1 MTPDIFLSYTR
12 EDQATAQRF
21 AEAFEAQGFKVWWDV
36 TLRSGEAYDQVTEEA
51 LRTAKAVVVLWSKK
65 SVVSRWVRAEAT
77 LADRNRTLVP
87 ATIEPCQR
95 PIMFELTQTAD
106 LCRWTGDAK
115 DPAWRG
121 FLADVR
127 RFVGAGAE
135 PPPPAAPS
143 PQATSKPL
151 SRAARPS
158 IALLPFLNRSGRPE
172 DDSFA
177 DCMADDLTAA
187 LSGGFWTKV
196 VAAGAV
202 AQAYRAGARDLRQIG
217 RELGARYLTEGTI
230 RRASDHLRVS
240 VQLVE
245 AENGDVLWAEKF
257 DRPLADLSALQ
268 EALVAEIAAHLGVQ
282 VERAEIE
289 SAVDKLGDGGG
300 REAALRAYFTS
311 TGYPTRSGYAASA
324 AELKRAVQANPN
336 DGAAHAFLAAQQAQ
350 LLHHSGGDDPA
361 LEREITENMRKA
373 RALDP
378 NNPAVL
384 MWVGGALIGL
394 RRLDEA
400 LPLAERGAAL
410 QPNFESTRFI
420 LGAILARLGRADE
433 AIAEL
438 DAGDRLSPNSSSW
451 LYLSAL
457 NRSLALFLAGR
468 LPQAIEAAERVL
480 PVLSGPELLIQ
491 NALCL
496 AKADQ
501 RDRARNALR
510 RLHDTDPNMSRTLV
524 EQLVRGL
531 YCACPPA
538 QIEEYAT
545 IVRKLWDDASSEANS
560 P

>member
-21 AEAFEAQGFKVWWDV
+21 AEAFEGQGFSVWWDV

-51 LRTAKAVVVLWSKK
+51 LRTAKAVVVLWSRK

-87 ATIEPCQR
+87 ATIEPCER

-106 LCRWTGDAK
+106 LSRWTGKAE
-115 DPAWRG
+115 DPAWRA
-121 FLADVR
+121 FLTDVR
-127 RFVGAGAE
+127 RFVEAGAE
-135 PPPPAAPS
+135 PPAPAAPS

-158 IALLPFLNRSGRPE
+158 IAILPFLNRSGRAE

-202 AQAYRAGARDLRQIG
+202 ASAYRAGARDVRQIG
-217 RELGARYLTEGTI
+217 RDLGARYLTEGTI
-230 RRASDHLRVS
+230 RRAGDHLRVTA
-240 VQLVE
+240 QLVE

-268 EALVAEIAAHLGVQ
+268 EDLVAEIAAHLGVQ
-282 VERAEIE
+282 VERAEIDY
-289 SAVDKLGDGGG
+289 AVNKLGDVAG
-300 REAALRAYFTS
+300 RESALRAYVTS
-311 TGYPTRSGYAASA
+311 TSYPTRSGYAASV
-324 AELKRAVQANPN
+324 AELKRAVQASPN
-336 DGAAHAFLAAQQAQ
+336 DGATCAFLAAQQGQ
-350 LLHHSGGDDPA
+350 LLHHGGGDDPA
-361 LEREITENMRKA
+361 LEREIAENIRKA
-373 RALDP
+373 RTLDP
-378 NNPAVL
+378 NNPALL
-384 MWVGGALIGL
+384 MWIGAALIGL

-400 LPLAERGAAL
+400 LPLAERAVAL
-410 QPNFESTRFI
+410 LPNFESGHYV
-420 LGAILARLGRADE
+420 LGAILARLGRSDE
-433 AIAEL
+433 ALAEL
-438 DAGDRLSPNSSSW
+438 EVGDLRSPNSNW

-457 NRSLALFLAGR
+457 NRSIAQFLAGR
-468 LPQAIEAAERVL
+468 LSQAIEAADRTLHLL
-480 PVLSGPELLIQ
+480 PGPELLIQ
-491 NALCL
+491 SALCL
-496 AKADQ
+496 AKAEQ
-501 RDRARNALR
+501 RDRARDALR
-510 RLHDTDPNMSRTLV
+510 RLRDTEPDMSRTLA
-524 EQLVRGL
+524 EQLARGL
-531 YCACPPA
+531 YCACAPA

-545 IVRKLWDDASSEANS
+545 ILRDLWDEMSSEAQS